1 MGPLSAHH
9 TDCPIPTMGDRSVQT
24 PPPSSHL
31 GAMNVGTGWEVCTE
45 RCMLP
50 SAQRARHG
58 DRASLSPSDIAE
70 RRGVSPSEGPQ
81 TLTAYRHW
89 CLPSPGQGHPGISAA
104 ASVSVMEEMV
114 TPGIYFP
121 VQPSSSPRGPPSIP
135 LAWLPTGRP

>member
-81 TLTAYRHW
+81 TLTDTGV
-89 CLPSPGQGHPGISAA
+89 SHPLDR
-104 ASVSVMEEMV
+104 V
-114 TPGIYFP
+114 TLGL
-121 VQPSSSPRGPPSIP
+121 VQQHLS
-135 LAWLPTGRP
+135 L